1 MRGLLI
7 LVVTLGLVACR
18 RSSEDNPPPSTGS
31 QGVASTGSAAPP
43 KPRGTQVTPPVDLKA
58 PPADATT
65 TPSGLIYKKLVTNET
80 GARPTR
86 NDIVLVNYTGWRQ
99 ATGETFFSN
108 RERGQPLPLNLSQSA
123 PGFAE
128 ALPLLR
134 QGEKAVLWLPP
145 SIGYKAPPTTGSPE
159 TLVYEIE
166 VVDITP
172 APPIPA
178 NVGQPPANAETLKSG
193 IKLAV
198 VRPGT
203 GKDKARPYDNVTFN
217 YTAWDSTGRMID
229 TTELRKRAVTAP
241 PYKQSIAMGEMLTS
255 MTAGQRVRFWV
266 AAEKMT
272 NNGKPVG
279 GVTQGLL
286 CYEVEILQISKPA
299 HEPPPAPPDVAR
311 PPAGAKRTG
320 KGVSYRLLKPGN
332 SKDGKHPTS
341 ADSVKVHY
349 TGWTTDGHMFD
360 SSELRGEP
368 ATFAL
373 TGVVAGWTDG
383 IPVMTVGDRVRFWI
397 PEELAYQ
404 GAAGKPAGMLVFDV
418 ELLEINPV
426 AAKDPH
432 KGAH

>member
-1 MRGLLI
+1 MRGLMI
-7 LVVTLGLVACR
+7 LVVTLGLMACR
-18 RSSEDNPPPSTGS
+18 RASDDNPKPSNGAP
-31 QGVASTGSAAPP
+31 GVASAGSAEPA
-43 KPRGTQVTPPVDLKA
+43 KPRGPQVSPPLDLKTPPT
-58 PPADATT
+58 DATK
-65 TPSGLIYKKLVTNET
+65 TPSGLIYKKLVSNET
-80 GARPTR
+80 GARPSR

-123 PGFAE
+123 PGFVE

-145 SIGYKAPPTTGSPE
+145 EIGYKAPPTTGTPE

-172 APPIPA
+172 APPIPD
-178 NVGQPPANAETLKSG
+178 NVDKPPANAETLKSG

-198 VRPGT
+198 MRPGT

-217 YTAWDSTGRMID
+217 YTAWDSAGRMID

-241 PYKQSIAMGEMLTS
+241 PYKQSVAMSEMLTT

-266 AAEKMT
+266 DAEKMT
-272 NNGKPVG
+272 SGGKPVG
-279 GVTQGLL
+279 GVTQGVL
-286 CYEVEILQISKPA
+286 CYELEILQIGKAA
-299 HEPPPAPPDVAR
+299 HEPPPSPADVAK
-311 PPAGAKRTG
+311 PPAGVKRTE
-320 KGVSYRLLKPGN
+320 KGVFYRVLKAGA

-349 TGWTTDGHMFD
+349 TGWTTDGRMFD

-397 PEELAYQ
+397 PEDLAYK

-418 ELLEINPV
+418 ELLEINP
-426 AAKDPH
+426 APPKDPH
-432 KGAH
+432 GAH